1 LRSRGKA
8 QAQRRFLFSNGPT
21 RLCDVSST
29 TSYPEPHWVEYIQ
42 SGNQGEDSVVSR
54 PGDILEAVRTNQ
66 KKNSDHA
73 ERYLTLLIGNDAEDD
88 EQHLEHC
95 QNCEINNRLL
105 FIHLIHIH
113 LFNY

>member
-1 LRSRGKA
+1 
-8 QAQRRFLFSNGPT
+8 
-21 RLCDVSST
+21 
-29 TSYPEPHWVEYIQ
+29 
-42 SGNQGEDSVVSR
+42 
-54 PGDILEAVRTNQ
+54 VRTNQ

-105 FIHLIHIH
+105 FIHLLHIH